1 MILKVSS
8 INLVI
13 VGLIIGIIAYV
24 MLYLGKGIQ
33 KYAIEGLKIDKSI
46 KSKHSGIW
54 IFGFVLTTSYMF
66 IQWLALIFAPI
77 NIIAPLG
84 GIGLI
89 VLALF
94 SYYILHEEIY
104 KIQILGV
111 ILIIVGTTIVT
122 IFNPNTGEIN
132 LGDLSLPLLFAFL
145 LPIIIVEIIAITIS
159 KLRGY
164 FAAGLIIGI
173 TAGTFNAFQTVSKR
187 ITAIPDPFLSISFT
201 FITFL
206 AAVLTL
212 LFTQYSFAKAKAN
225 VAVPSYT
232 STSISLAVILSLVGL
247 NEEILLIQVL
257 GIIIVII
264 GVILVSVFNKEI
276 KRES

>member
-1 MILKVSS
+1 MSS

-13 VGLIIGIIAYV
+13 VGLIIGILAYV

-54 IFGFVLTTSYMF
+54 IFGLVLTTTYMF
-66 IQWLALIFAPI
+66 IQWLALFFAPI

>member
-1 MILKVSS
+1 M
-8 INLVI
+8 VI
-13 VGLIIGIIAYV
+13 FGLIIGIIAYV

-54 IFGFVLTTSYMF
+54 IFGLVLTSTYMF
-66 IQWLALIFAPI
+66 IQWLALLFAPI

-89 VLALF
+89 VLVLF

-122 IFNPNTGEIN
+122 IFNPNTGEIS
-132 LGDLSLPLLFAFL
+132 LGDLSLPLLIAFS
-145 LPIIIVEIIAITIS
+145 LPVIIVEIIAITIS
-159 KLRGY
+159 KLKGY
-164 FAAGLIIGI
+164 IFGGLIIGI
-173 TAGTFNAFQTVSKR
+173 TAGTFNALQTVAKR
-187 ITAIPDPFLSISFT
+187 ITAVPDPFITISFT

-206 AAVLTL
+206 TAILTL
-212 LFTQYSFAKAKAN
+212 IFTQYSFTKAKAN

-232 STSISLAVILSLVGL
+232 STSISLAVILSLIGL
-247 NEEILLIQVL
+247 NEEIILIQVF
-257 GIIIVII
+257 GIVIVII

-276 KRES
+276 KREG